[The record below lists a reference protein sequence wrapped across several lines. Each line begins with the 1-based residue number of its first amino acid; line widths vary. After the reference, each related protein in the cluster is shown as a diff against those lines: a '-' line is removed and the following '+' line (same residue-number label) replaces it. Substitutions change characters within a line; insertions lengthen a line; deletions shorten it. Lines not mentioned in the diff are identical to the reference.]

1 MFNLTGV
8 KINLNFSLKVR
19 KLTPLVRPK
28 DKSESKMTDNS
39 KANPFPNLLAP
50 LDLGFT
56 KIANRTLMGSMHT
69 GLEEEKNGWA
79 KLAAFYEERAKGGV
93 GIIVTGGVSPN
104 KRGRISP
111 FGCEMSHFW
120 HVDKHKTVTA
130 AVHKYPTKICLQLLH
145 TGRYAYHPF
154 SVAPSKV
161 KSPISPFTPKAMSER
176 QILSTIKDYA
186 SSAKLAAKAGYDGVE
201 IMGSEGYLINQ
212 FACLRTNQRDDDWG
226 GSIENRMRLA
236 IETVKAVRAKVGEK
250 FIIIFRLSMLDLV
263 EGGNSWDEVVT
274 MAKAV
279 EKAGATIINT
289 GIGWHEARVPTIVTS
304 VPRAAFTWVT
314 ERMKKEVSIPLVTT
328 NRINTPEVAE
338 DILSSGQADMV
349 SMARPFLA
357 DANFVNKAAENKS
370 DEINT
375 CIGCNQACLDHVFQ
389 QKRASCLVN
398 PRACYET
405 ELNFDKAPSSKK
417 LAVIGAGPAGL
428 AFSVYA
434 SERGHKVEL
443 FDKISEI
450 GGQFNVAKQVPGKEE
465 FYETLRYFN
474 KKLALHEVPVHLN
487 NEQSVESLLASGFD
501 EVILATGIKPRKLD
515 IKGIDHP
522 KVLSYL
528 QVLRDKVE
536 VGDKVAIIGAGGIG
550 FDVASYLAEEG
561 ESLTINRDAWLNN
574 WGVDKDYQH
583 AGALNTDKL
592 YQKIETSREITLLQ
606 RKKSKVGKG
615 LGKTS
620 GWVHRANLGKHG
632 VNMIPGVTYKAIS
645 DEGLLIEVDG
655 KEQLLAVD
663 NVIVCA
669 GQEPNRDLQQALE
682 AGGMKVNLIGGANV
696 AAELDAK
703 RAIRQAAE
711 LAMEI

>member
-1 MFNLTGV
+1 MTSTV
-8 KINLNFSLKVR
+8 LNDS
-19 KLTPLVRPK
+19 
-28 DKSESKMTDNS
+28 
-39 KANPFPNLLAP
+39 PFPHLLTP

-56 KIANRTLMGSMHT
+56 QLTNRTLMGSMHT
-69 GLEEEKNGWA
+69 GLEEEKGGFA

-93 GIIVTGGVSPN
+93 GLIVTGGVSPN
-104 KRGRISP
+104 KRGRVAP
-111 FGCEMSHFW
+111 FGSELSHFW
-120 HVDKHKTVTA
+120 HVNKHKQVTE

-154 SVAPSKV
+154 SVAPSKI
-161 KSPISPFTPKAMSER
+161 KSPINPFTPKAMSVR
-176 QILSTIKDYA
+176 QIKGTIKDYA
-186 SSAKLAAKAGYDGVE
+186 HSASLAAKAGYDGVE

-226 GSIENRMRLA
+226 GSIENRMRLG
-236 IETVKAVRAKVGEK
+236 IETIKAVRAAVGEK

-263 EGGNSWDEVVT
+263 EGGNSWDEVVI

-279 EKAGATIINT
+279 EKAGATLINT

-314 ERMKKEVSIPLVTT
+314 ERMKKEVTIPLITT

-338 DILSSGQADMV
+338 EILATGQADMV

-357 DANFVNKAAENKS
+357 DADFVNKAAANKS

-375 CIGCNQACLDHVFQ
+375 CIGCNQACLDHVFKQ
-389 QKRASCLVN
+389 QRASCLVN

-405 ELNFDKAPSSKK
+405 ELNFEAVNKAKK

-434 SERGHKVEL
+434 AQRGHQVEL

-465 FYETLRYFN
+465 FYETIRYFN
-474 KKLALHEVPVHLN
+474 KQLELFNITVHLYS
-487 NEQSVESLLASGFD
+487 EQSAESLIAAGFD

-515 IKGIDHP
+515 IQGIEHP

-528 QVLRDKVE
+528 QVLRDKTP
-536 VGDKVAIIGAGGIG
+536 VGEKVAIIGAGGIG
-550 FDVASYLAEEG
+550 FDVASYLAESG
-561 ESLTINRDAWLNN
+561 ESLTTNADAWLEN
-574 WGVDKDYQH
+574 WGVDKSYQES
-583 AGALNTDKL
+583 GALNNEKL
-592 YQKIETSREITLLQ
+592 FEKVATNRQISLLQ
-606 RKKSKVGKG
+606 RKATKVGKG

-620 GWVHRANLGKHG
+620 GWVHRANLVKHG
-632 VNMIPGVTYKAIS
+632 VKMIPGVTYKAIS
-645 DEGLLIEVDG
+645 DDGLLIEING
-655 KEQLLAVD
+655 KEQFLEVD
-663 NVIVCA
+663 NVIICA
-669 GQEPNRDLQQALE
+669 GQESNRDLQQALE
-682 AGGMKVNLIGGANV
+682 SGGMKVHLIGGANV

-703 RAIRQAAE
+703 RAIRQSAE
-711 LAMEI
+711 LAMII